1 MEYCIRMINAKKELC
16 KMILLLCLCLVPLS
30 SLAAKAGEY
39 TDTKVFTVQMANV
52 PVKDVLNYVEKNS
65 KFIFFYA
72 NGTLDLKRKVSVNVS
87 NKPIMTLLDQVFK
100 GSDVKYDIDGYQ
112 ISLKKVAGKTENPT
126 EYAVKKRKVTG
137 VVVDAS
143 NDEPLIGAPVYFDN
157 KTNGVVTDIDGFFQ

>member
-1 MEYCIRMINAKKELC
+1 
-16 KMILLLCLCLVPLS
+16 
-30 SLAAKAGEY
+30 
-39 TDTKVFTVQMANV
+39 
-52 PVKDVLNYVEKNS
+52 
-65 KFIFFYA
+65 
-72 NGTLDLKRKVSVNVS
+72 
-87 NKPIMTLLDQVFK
+87 MTLLDQVFK

-157 KTNGVVTDIDGFFQ
+157 KTNGVVTDIDGFFNRNTRRCTTAFLVCGLSSRDSNTRQIR